1 MIYKKD
7 ANFPYPI
14 LTNTSSSYKNS
25 NFILDVQLQEN
36 VHHYRFDIDYE
47 IDSEFINQLIE
58 KGNAELFLIIQ
69 SKDNKFYRLDNK
81 MKYIEVPKTRI
92 SLSNRSSIQLHIQ
105 AKVDVEFKNNND
117 LNDFYNE
124 FKEEIIV
131 PENSLLGFSNVVL
144 FEGSSTKPLDLFEKK
159 LNPHLSSDIKI
170 ELGSETII
178 IHYKNEESQFNTLP
192 MNNTLNNPYIYMGL
206 QKALQRFISN
216 QPDEDD
222 SVDIEQMEPPND
234 LLDLKLYNLM
244 KKKMIQELSIDTID
258 EVIYAISD
266 RIIEKY
272 VAAVKGLSSNGS

>member
-244 KKKMIQELSIDTID
+244 KKKMIQELSMDTID